1 MKSNARLIEFFKY
14 IKYISHHYHQQQ
26 DIDQS
31 IKDKEIEG
39 HNYKDVV

>member
-1 MKSNARLIEFFKY
+1 MKINARLIEFFKY
-14 IKYISHHYHQQQ
+14 IKYISHQYHQQ